1 MNERANHD
9 EYGKRLFSFILG
21 KRWVSR
27 LGNDGSIDMAGVRA
41 DLDGLILSE
50 DLSRV
55 ECAVEIEAR
64 TYKQIRGGILD
75 LAWHP
80 APRKI
85 LVVILAQPQ
94 LGNDKKARA
103 HCMFVWQKLTKG
115 ENVPFE
121 LVVLRGTGAYP
132 MDEVDRLLVIDALK
146 KLDLIH

>member
-9 EYGKRLFSFILG
+9 EYGKRLLSLILG
-21 KRWVSR
+21 NRWVSR
-27 LGNDGSIDMAGVRA
+27 LEDNRSTEMGGVRA

-55 ECAVEIEAR
+55 ECVVEIEGR

-80 APRKI
+80 APRKM
-85 LVVILAQPQ
+85 LVIILAQPQ

-103 HCMFVWQKLTKG
+103 HCMFVWEKLTKG

-132 MDEVDRLLVIDALK
+132 MEEADRPLLTEALK
-146 KLDLIH
+146 RLSLLR